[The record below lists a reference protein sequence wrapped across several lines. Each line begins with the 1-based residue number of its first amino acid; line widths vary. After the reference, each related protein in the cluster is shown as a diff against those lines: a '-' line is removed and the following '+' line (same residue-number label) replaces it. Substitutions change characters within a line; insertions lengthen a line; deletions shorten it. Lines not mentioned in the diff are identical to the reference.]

1 MTANFFF
8 KNLTPEV
15 TEGENVHFEITRTG
29 DLNESI
35 TFFVAGTSIGVS
47 PLLSAG
53 APDMEWPTPDGVK
66 TVTFQPGVTKEIVSL
81 ATYRDGVQE
90 PTEFTGINFI
100 PNYYYGPDLW
110 ARRYDVQGA
119 YMLPVTILDAD
130 TAPVLPEPTPEPV
143 VEPTPEPVVEP
154 TPAPVPTINNTYN
167 TYNYTYNYT
176 DNSVNTYTVDNTNN
190 SVNTT
195 DNSVQNFTF
204 SWSFPVWDEALKGT
218 RSADQIIGTEV
229 NDKITGS
236 GGTDLLA
243 GAEGDDYLIGGS
255 GGDTL
260 DGGVG
265 ANTYLG
271 GSGADT
277 YRVYMDGQADV
288 IRGVTSNESLEV
300 MGFDGTLSIEKIK
313 GGWGL
318 MAEDMMV
325 AAVAGT
331 STVFKSILT
340 DIAGL

>member
-8 KNLTPEV
+8 KNLTPQV
-15 TEGENVHFEITRTG
+15 TEGENIQLEITRTG
-29 DLNESI
+29 DLTEQV
-35 TFFVAGTSIGVS
+35 TFFASSVY
-47 PLLSAG
+47 AG
-53 APDMEWPTPDGVK
+53 AAPALTADAVDVEWADPSGGKVI
-66 TVTFQPGVTKEIVSL
+66 TFQPGSTKEIVSL
-81 ATYRDGVQE
+81 ATFRDGLQE
-90 PTEFTGINFI
+90 NTEFSAVTFV
-100 PNYYYGPDLW
+100 PHYYYGPDMW
-110 ARRYDVQGA
+110 ARRYDIPSSPTLTTA
-119 YMLPVTILDAD
+119 ILDAD
-130 TAPVLPEPTPEPV
+130 TLTVAPEPV
-143 VEPTPEPVVEP
+143 VEPTPVVGPEP
-154 TPAPVPTINNTYN
+154 TPAPTPSINNSYNTYN
-167 TYNYTYNYT
+167 TYNYTYNFT
-176 DNSVNTYTVDNTNN
+176 DNSVNTDN
-190 SVNTT
+190 SVTTTTTTT

-204 SWSFPVWDEALKGT
+204 SWAFPVWDEALKGT